1 MNLSRVFAAAAI
13 AASFSL
19 NTVQAQSLKK
29 GLVPAEFPPVSY
41 KGRQYVDSEGCVFIR
56 AGIDGNVTWV
66 PRVTRSRKVI
76 CGFQPTF
83 TRQAAA
89 PQTTVAVAPAPAA
102 APKRVTQAKKQPAAR
117 RAQASVQQ
125 PVVPAN
131 EGRQAACLGG
141 SAVSQHYVGRVGD
154 DVRCGPQ
161 DGSFAT
167 RVRRDN
173 DRGAQVSVYRQARSE
188 PERVVPRH
196 VYEQRQTNGP
206 EITVPQGYK
215 PAWDDDRLNPNRAHQ
230 TLAGKAQMDQIWS
243 ETLPRKLIAREGG
256 GAATT
261 YKSTEYV
268 SVGSG
273 SSTMTLSTRS
283 AAVKAPRKASHRY
296 VQAGVFQSDTSA
308 RAAAKRLAKTGL
320 PVRIGKVV
328 HKGVSY
334 PTVFAGPFR
343 TQAQL
348 DGAFDRVIASGYR
361 NARLRK

>member
-19 NTVQAQSLKK
+19 NTAQAQSLNK

-66 PRVTRSRKVI
+66 PRVTRNRKVI

-89 PQTTVAVAPAPAA
+89 PQAAAAVEPAPAT
-102 APKRVTQAKKQPAAR
+102 APKRQQVAR
-117 RAQASVQQ
+117 KTQASVQQ

-131 EGRQAACLGG
+131 QGRQAACRGG

-154 DVRCGPQ
+154 GVRCGPQ
-161 DGSFAT
+161 DDTFAT

-173 DRGAQVSVYRQARSE
+173 DRGAQVNVYRQARAE

-196 VYEQRQTNGP
+196 VYEQSQTNGP
-206 EITVPQGYK
+206 AITVPQGYK

-243 ETLPRKLIAREGG
+243 ETLPRKLIAREDG
-256 GAATT
+256 GATTT

-283 AAVKAPRKASHRY
+283 TSVKAPRKASHRY

-348 DGAFDRVIASGYR
+348 DGAFDRVVASGYR